1 MATQQTIDQL
11 VGLSVAMLGQAPGTK
26 WLSDRAEDVDG
37 GATLQDVANQIQ
49 SSDDF
54 KADYPVFS
62 DEVFARD
69 FLGDLFGGHV
79 TEAAMKLAVDYVAGL
94 LGGGTSRG
102 EVALALVDAL
112 TAVAGGDRDTEL
124 YSLYGKAAVAF
135 HNKVMVAKYHT
146 EEARRAD
153 PSETVLEGVTDDPA
167 TVETAKRDIDSPP
180 ADAVFAE
187 PGAFGIDENAS
198 GAVGM
203 VEATDATGDE
213 VTYRLVNAPD
223 GFAINGSTGAIT
235 YTGEGLDHETTPTVE
250 LTVHASSTGA
260 NGEPTEVPLTVTV
273 NVNDIQES
281 DAVFKDAKLAIDENE
296 TEGMVG
302 KVEATDAEGDAV
314 AYSLAEGSPEGFSI
328 DAESGAVS
336 YKGDGFDHETTAT
349 VDLTVIATS
358 TGASNMPTDVSQ
370 TFTVNV
376 NDVTESDAVF
386 ADAKLAIDENE
397 TEGMVGTVSATDA
410 EGDDVTYR
418 LAEDSPAGFSIDAE
432 SGEVSYKGEGLDYEK
447 ATTVDLTVIA
457 TSIGASNMET
467 DVSRTFT
474 VNVGDVADMSL
485 RFDLT
490 EDVDKFT
497 GGDLNDIFYATPE
510 RGAGGEYVPVLDS
523 SDRLDGGGGV
533 DTLVIS
539 HVRLDGDVI
548 LGAETIKNIENVE
561 IDAVRDGIDA
571 DLTDY
576 EGLEMVRLD
585 RFGPDSD
592 VKVTVDGAMVKSS
605 EAFGGKATILG
616 AAGTVDIKAGA
627 GSDVV
632 VGSAGETASVV
643 VKGGKSVTVAK
654 NAAGAQSATV
664 TSVEVHEVARDPG
677 TLTGAR
683 DADPSGAREAEIPGN
698 NISAADD
705 RDTLPVQYVRLN
717 EDGDAFEAVPPRDAA
732 LTTYYIAREQKN
744 LSDAQ
749 DATAVQQ
756 LAGHQILVTT
766 KVEDARGYDAGADGT
781 RSDATPT
788 VRVHS
793 DAINAI
799 ELHNTQAIAVVK
811 NESQTEDDKP
821 MPEDLAVA
829 VNKYGKKG
837 ANMAGDL
844 YIDGDGSAAN
854 IALTVGGASWV
865 DLHSNA
871 VTNLD
876 ITANAGLTLSVSK
889 FNTGEDDKMDGV
901 SDGAST
907 KLESVKISGDGKFTM
922 NAMGMTELKTVDAA
936 EAGDVMLTN
945 AGGSLETYTSGEGKD
960 YLGVTAHN
968 AKVGLMVTLGEGDDT
983 FSSGA
988 GNSKSRIDGGEG
1000 KDTLKLTSA
1009 AGGTHGT
1016 GAAAKSIYSN
1026 FEVLDVGGSV
1036 TGTYDVEM
1044 LGVGEVTVSRS
1055 TAEDATVTLKN
1066 MGSGQGFSVGTT
1078 GNNATSATIV
1088 HDLRERE
1095 PGTSRNDRTQLA
1107 VELKGGEDPVG
1118 TGEGKEAESVA
1129 LTLTTDAEIRDLVVD
1144 STTTGTTTGSAASQT
1159 AVDNTL
1165 TIGEAS
1171 RVEEIIVEGNAKL
1184 MIEAADDNDTSTP
1197 TGFARLGYVDATA
1210 NTRGVEIDASTSGVS
1225 IEMLG
1230 GAGVDEF
1237 MASGGGTAANPN
1249 MLDGGG
1255 GNDELNGGSG
1265 VDTLMGGAGMDTL
1278 TGGGEADRFVFTGD
1292 SISRVTFR
1300 AGNPQG
1306 HDSITDFD
1314 NSEDDMIYLGRALH
1328 GDLVG
1333 VVRDANAT
1341 TGTAPDIAF
1350 EINRFDAASANTP
1363 NTLGAFLTAN
1373 GNGLFERRDGTDNQ
1387 VIRDSIVV
1395 VDEQGR
1401 VEDTATEAVEL
1412 AVANRW
1418 VLIDV
1423 NGDGDW
1429 DSGDMAIRLVGA
1441 ADGSDALPGLAL
1453 DRSDFGGNLPA

>member
-1 MATQQTIDQL
+1 MALNDETRTTVI
-11 VGLSVAMLGQAPGTK
+11 GLSVAMLGQAPGTAQLEE
-26 WLSDRAEDVDG
+26 WADALAG
-37 GATLQDVANQIQ
+37 GM
-49 SSDDF
+49 S
-54 KADYPVFS
+54 
-62 DEVFARD
+62 
-69 FLGDLFGGHV
+69 LGDLAESIADSRAFRGEYPSFDSNENFAKAFIGSV
-79 TEAAMKLAVDYVAGL
+79 MDGNVSATVEALAVDYAIAQLNDEGM
-94 LGGGTSRG
+94 SRG
-102 EVALALVDAL
+102 GLALLLVQVLHAIAL
-112 TAVAGGDRDTEL
+112 DGDHALRAEFGG
-124 YSLYGKAAVAF
+124 AAVAF
-135 HNKVMVAKYHT
+135 HNKVEVAAYHT
-146 EEARRAD
+146 YDKRIAE
-153 PSETVLEGVTDDPA
+153 PSSSVLEGVTDDPA

-180 ADAVFAE
+180 ADAVFGE
-187 PGAFGIDENAS
+187 VGAFSVEENAS
-198 GAVGM
+198 GVETPVAVGA
-203 VEATDATGDE
+203 VEATDANGDE
-213 VTYRLVNAPD
+213 VTYRLVDAPD
-223 GFAINGSTGAIT
+223 GFAIDAATGAIT
-235 YTGEGLDHETTPTVE
+235 YTGEGLDHETTPAVE

-260 NGEPTEVPLTVTV
+260 NGQPTKVPLKVTV
-273 NVNDIQES
+273 NV
-281 DAVFKDAKLAIDENE
+281 KD
-296 TEGMVG
+296 V
-302 KVEATDAEGDAV
+302 
-314 AYSLAEGSPEGFSI
+314 
-328 DAESGAVS
+328 
-336 YKGDGFDHETTAT
+336 
-349 VDLTVIATS
+349 
-358 TGASNMPTDVSQ
+358 Q
-370 TFTVNV
+370 
-376 NDVTESDAVF
+376 ESDAVF
-386 ADAKLAIDENE
+386 ADATLAIDENE
-397 TEGMVGTVSATDA
+397 AEGMVGTVTATDA
-410 EGDDVTYR
+410 EGDDIAYR

-432 SGEVSYKGEGLDYEK
+432 SGAVSYKGDGLDHEE
-447 ATTVDLTVIA
+447 AATVDLTVIA
-457 TSIGASNMET
+457 TSTGASNMAT

-717 EDGDAFEAVPPRDAA
+717 EDRDAFEAVPPRDAA
-732 LTTYYIAREQKN
+732 LTTYYIAKEQKN

-766 KVEDARGYDAGADGT
+766 KVEDARGYDAGAGGT

-1129 LTLTTDAEIRDLVVD
+1129 LTLTTDAEIRDLVID

-1184 MIEAADDNDTSTP
+1184 MIEAADDNDTSIP

-1210 NTRGVEIDASTSGVS
+1210 NTRGVEIDASTSTQE

-1230 GAGVDEF
+1230 GSGKDVF
-1237 MASGGGTAANPN
+1237 TASTITSGAN

-1255 GNDELNGGSG
+1255 GNDELEGGSG

-1278 TGGGEADRFVFTGD
+1278 TGGGGGDRFVFTGD

-1341 TGTAPDIAF
+1341 TGTAPDPAF